1 MGKTNFWND
10 AAKYGAA
17 VGLLLA
23 VSTVVENSIVL
34 SGRLGLYVLLTVEW
48 IAAVVLH
55 YYLLHRYTRQRAMQR
70 AEAEGFSFGEAY
82 GFIVAMSAFGGIISG
97 AVQYIYVYDIIGY
110 GRYVER
116 TADAL
121 YAVMARNGNV
131 SPSMENLLSQTVAQ
145 MHQSPEPSVFSAV
158 GGGMLT
164 SVLFGLVFGL
174 CKCDGET
181 RFVYCRS
188 ALQRSGIAAR
198 AGGVD

>member
-1 MGKTNFWND
+1 MCATHFRNY

-17 VGLLLA
+17 VGLFLA

-34 SGRLGLYVLLTVEW
+34 SGRLGLYALLTVEW

-97 AVQYIYVYDIIGY
+97 AVQYIYVYGIIGY

-174 CKCDGET
+174 
-181 RFVYCRS
+181 F
-188 ALQRSGIAAR
+188 IASTVAR
-198 AGGVD
+198 PAKPFGGPEGNV

>member
-55 YYLLHRYTRQRAMQR
+55 YYLLHRYTRQRTMQR

-97 AVQYIYVYDIIGY
+97 AVQYIYVYGIIGY

-174 CKCDGET
+174 
-181 RFVYCRS
+181 F
-188 ALQRSGIAAR
+188 IASTVAR
-198 AGGVD
+198 PAKPFGGPEGNV

>member
-97 AVQYIYVYDIIGY
+97 AVQYIYVYGIIGY

-174 CKCDGET
+174 
-181 RFVYCRS
+181 F
-188 ALQRSGIAAR
+188 IASTVVRPAKPF
-198 AGGVD
+198 GGPEGNV

>member
-70 AEAEGFSFGEAY
+70 AEAVGFSFGEAY

-97 AVQYIYVYDIIGY
+97 AVQYIYVYGIIGY

-174 CKCDGET
+174 
-181 RFVYCRS
+181 F
-188 ALQRSGIAAR
+188 IASTVAR
-198 AGGVD
+198 PAKPFGGPEGNV

>member
-97 AVQYIYVYDIIGY
+97 AVQYIYVYGIIGY

-164 SVLFGLVFGL
+164 RVFGL
-174 CKCDGET
+174 
-181 RFVYCRS
+181 F
-188 ALQRSGIAAR
+188 IASTVAR
-198 AGGVD
+198 PAKPFGGPEGNV

>member
-70 AEAEGFSFGEAY
+70 AEDEGFSFGEAY

-97 AVQYIYVYDIIGY
+97 AVQYIYVYGIIGY

-174 CKCDGET
+174 
-181 RFVYCRS
+181 F
-188 ALQRSGIAAR
+188 IASTVAR
-198 AGGVD
+198 PAKPFGGPEGNV

>member
-82 GFIVAMSAFGGIISG
+82 GFIVTMSAFGGIISG
-97 AVQYIYVYDIIGY
+97 AVQYIYVYGIIGY

-174 CKCDGET
+174 
-181 RFVYCRS
+181 F
-188 ALQRSGIAAR
+188 IASTVAR
-198 AGGVD
+198 PAKPFGGPEGNV

>member
-34 SGRLGLYVLLTVEW
+34 SGRLGLYALLTVEW

-70 AEAEGFSFGEAY
+70 DEAEGFSFGEAY

-97 AVQYIYVYDIIGY
+97 AVQYIYVYGIIGY

-121 YAVMARNGNV
+121 YATMARSGNV
-131 SPSMENLLSQTVAQ
+131 SPSMENFLSQTVAQ

-174 CKCDGET
+174 
-181 RFVYCRS
+181 F
-188 ALQRSGIAAR
+188 IASTVAR
-198 AGGVD
+198 PAKPFGGPEGNV